1 MKDNKML
8 KDKGITLIAL
18 VVTIVLLLILV
29 GVTISQISGEN
40 GLIRKSKEAVERYK
54 NASEEEKIQL
64 GQLEQYVSDFSRVG
78 GYEGED
84 KVLVSIKEKG
94 LEVIADAEHN
104 QIIVKITVR
113 GESTGV
119 EYKINSGE
127 EWTKRENEGTVKE
140 ENEGDEKETEYTHT
154 FTELALGKSYY
165 IRVKVY
171 DINNKYIEAI
181 SDTVILSNIMTAE
194 DEDVLEGETYLAQDG
209 TLRTGTMPN
218 IGEING
224 ELSTGEKR
232 VIPKGYTSGGTIT
245 VKTLKKLT
253 PGNAIEKDLL
263 NGKKA
268 WVNGEEITGSMTN
281 YGEKIITG
289 SEVTNDGSYTTL
301 TVPQDGYYNTASKI
315 KGLNKVVFNSIQA
328 YTNRNSNGNGTIQS
342 NIYFENKS
350 AKKIT
355 YEKSSIDNYQTIL
368 IGRNDS
374 GEFQELKRCSDKI
387 VTYDISNFK
396 YIGIVL
402 EIQLTDGNKGMRNSF
417 SLNSIS
423 FE

>member
-104 QIIVKITVR
+104 QIIVKITVI

-194 DEDVLEGETYLAQDG
+194 DEDVLEGETYLTQDG

-245 VKTLKKLT
+245 VKTLKELT

-263 NGKKA
+263 DGKKA
-268 WVNGEEITGSMTN
+268 WVNGEEITGSITN

-328 YTNRNSNGNGTIQS
+328 YTNRNGTIQS

-350 AKKIT
+350 AKKLLMR
-355 YEKSSIDNYQTIL
+355 KVQL
-368 IGRNDS
+368 IIIK
-374 GEFQELKRCSDKI
+374 Q
-387 VTYDISNFK
+387 Y
-396 YIGIVL
+396 
-402 EIQLTDGNKGMRNSF
+402 
-417 SLNSIS
+417 
-423 FE
+423 